1 MVKCFLELV
10 KVVDRKY
17 VFQDV
22 DLTHFEQGR
31 DAAKNADV
39 WVKLLS
45 EAGQSWLK
53 NNYSPARECS
63 LIIINT
69 EGWKN
74 RDTNNE
80 FGVEVIKSYEHLQM
94 RLEGAGFNRT
104 LSVITVV
111 VKVCNYTVMYLLPEK
126 AKYCVF

>member
-53 NNYSPARECS
+53 NNYSPARKS
-63 LIIINT
+63 SSIIINT

-80 FGVEVIKSYEHLQM
+80 FGVEAITSLYEHLQM
-94 RLEGAGFNRT
+94 HLEQAGFNRT
-104 LSVITVV
+104 LSQ
-111 VKVCNYTVMYLLPEK
+111 LLQ
-126 AKYCVF
+126 

>member
-53 NNYSPARECS
+53 NNYSPARKS
-63 LIIINT
+63 SSIIINT

-80 FGVEVIKSYEHLQM
+80 FGVEVIKSLYKHLQM
-94 RLEGAGFNRT
+94 GLEGAGFSRT
-104 LSVITVV
+104 LSQ
-111 VKVCNYTVMYLLPEK
+111 LLQ
-126 AKYCVF
+126 

>member
-45 EAGQSWLK
+45 EAG
-53 NNYSPARECS
+53 
-63 LIIINT
+63 
-69 EGWKN
+69 
-74 RDTNNE
+74 
-80 FGVEVIKSYEHLQM
+80 
-94 RLEGAGFNRT
+94 
-104 LSVITVV
+104 
-111 VKVCNYTVMYLLPEK
+111 
-126 AKYCVF
+126 